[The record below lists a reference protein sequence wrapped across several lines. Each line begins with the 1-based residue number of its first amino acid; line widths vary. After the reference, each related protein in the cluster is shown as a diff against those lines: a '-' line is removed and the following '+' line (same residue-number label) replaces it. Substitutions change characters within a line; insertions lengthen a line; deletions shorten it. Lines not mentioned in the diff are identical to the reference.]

1 MSIRSFRLAKAF
13 VVIGLCL
20 LASTLITAQSGRRL
34 PKGSP
39 AVATPTPTPELATE
53 SKKPPK
59 PDHNLRFVSDIPL
72 AGPSRLISP
81 QSIHSWTLERLRR
94 SSLVE
99 VKDSGSMNRRDAI
112 KLAKSES
119 ESYVVLVE
127 LRNDMFSGTS
137 ARASTIVLTVYN
149 PVTAKVKVTRS
160 LSVGQNS
167 TRLPGSQ
174 NLLYTCY
181 PGIYGDQILLLEASI
196 EAADAVFNSFSIP
209 VPPLC
214 RNSGK

>member
-1 MSIRSFRLAKAF
+1 MTFRSFRLWSSIVA
-13 VVIGLCL
+13 VGLVLIGATML
-20 LASTLITAQSGRRL
+20 TAQSGRRL
-34 PKGSP
+34 PKGNP
-39 AVATPTPTPELATE
+39 AVATPTPTPEIAIE
-53 SKKPPK
+53 QKKPPK
-59 PDHNLRFVSDIPL
+59 PDHTIRFVSDIPL
-72 AGPSRLISP
+72 AGPSQLISP
-81 QSIHSWTLERLRR
+81 QSIHSWTIDRLRR

-112 KLAKSES
+112 KLARSET
-119 ESYVVLVE
+119 EIYVVLVE

-167 TRLPGSQ
+167 TRLPGSK

-181 PGIYGDQILLLEASI
+181 PAVYGDQILLLEASI
-196 EAADAVFNSFSIP
+196 EAADTVFNSFSIP
-209 VPPLC
+209 LPALC
-214 RNSGK
+214 RNTGI